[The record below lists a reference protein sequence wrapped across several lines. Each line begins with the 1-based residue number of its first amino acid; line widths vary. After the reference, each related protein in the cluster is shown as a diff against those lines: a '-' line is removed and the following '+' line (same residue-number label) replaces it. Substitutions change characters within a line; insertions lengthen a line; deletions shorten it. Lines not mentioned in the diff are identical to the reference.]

1 MVRRGEVVAI
11 ETASAGG
18 EFNTVPS
25 AELVDGDK
33 RAQAI
38 VLGSTSTLPS
48 ADDDGNF
55 GRLNVVT
62 SGQVPALVLGPCTA
76 GDTLC
81 LAATDTDKAN
91 WPTTGKYL
99 KRGVGCFVAMDDVPT
114 PGDGKPVM
122 AWVQVGGA
130 AAATVSASTMTIVTV
145 HNNYLA
151 CTDSGG
157 ASVNV
162 ARPAVNRRDTP
173 EGGSLAP
180 GATVG
185 TRVDNGVTYTLTYSG
200 VQARN
205 VTGGTIGA
213 GGEDQTIGPV
223 QYVAGDV
230 IQVNKTAL
238 TVNDDTTGTVDCPW
252 VSVDS
257 RAWGAC

>member
-1 MVRRGEVVAI
+1 MK
-11 ETASAGG
+11 
-18 EFNTVPS
+18 PS
-25 AELVDGDK
+25 I
-33 RAQAI
+33 R
-38 VLGSTSTLPS
+38 
-48 ADDDGNF
+48 
-55 GRLNVVT
+55 
-62 SGQVPALVLGPCTA
+62 
-76 GDTLC
+76 
-81 LAATDTDKAN
+81 
-91 WPTTGKYL
+91 
-99 KRGVGCFVAMDDVPT
+99 
-114 PGDGKPVM
+114 PGDRLDAKTENLIRALLTNLLKSSGTNACVDSSGIHIR
-122 AWVQVGGA
+122 GGA

-151 CTDSGG
+151 CTDAGG

-173 EGGSLAP
+173 DGGSLAP

-223 QYVAGDV
+223 QYVAGDG